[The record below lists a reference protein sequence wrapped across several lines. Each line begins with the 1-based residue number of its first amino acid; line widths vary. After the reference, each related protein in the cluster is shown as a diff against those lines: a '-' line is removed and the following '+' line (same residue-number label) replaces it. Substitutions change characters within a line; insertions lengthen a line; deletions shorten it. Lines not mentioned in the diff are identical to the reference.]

1 MSLELAAAI
10 IAGVSSSLNLL
21 VTVVGFCMTGTLR
34 SECCGAS
41 LEHIEHPENDNQICT
56 PNRSSS
62 PTPIPMHVE

>member
-34 SECCGAS
+34 SECCGAT
-41 LEHIEHPENDNQICT
+41 LEHIENDNQICT